1 MKRYSAS
8 KEINVLVR
16 QLVRNGWQFRWGSHH
31 GKLYPPNRTACL
43 SVPSTPSDRRAF
55 LNFRQDV
62 HRVQAPTN
70 NRRWRNG

>member
-8 KEINVLVR
+8 KEIDVLVR
-16 QLVRNGWQFRWGSHH
+16 HLVREGWLFRRGGRH
-31 GKLYPPNRTACL
+31 GKLYAPGCMACL

-62 HRVQAPTN
+62 RRVRPSPDH
-70 NRRWRNG
+70 